1 MDTDPKTYWMTECR
15 IAEVFVDL
23 ESAGDCYVRLESVP
37 PYMVEVNGKKG
48 IVFLETALTKSKD
61 IHALAPIE
69 FPKDSSGLSGLSARV
84 YESKQTEFEVTK
96 NGNRMKSTQL
106 LSIKT
111 SRQKIRAWVDFTQE
125 AEKDTEP
132 ASDTRQSSLN
142 IVKTKEAK
150 LICFTAI

>member
-15 IAEVFVDL
+15 IAEVFVGL
-23 ESAGDCYVRLESVP
+23 ESAGDCYVRLEAVQ
-37 PYMVEVNGKKG
+37 PYVVEVNGKKG

-111 SRQKIRAWVDFTQE
+111 SRQKIRAWVDF
-125 AEKDTEP
+125 AEKAGQKAETGDSTSDNVKAEEP
-132 ASDTRQSSLN
+132 
-142 IVKTKEAK
+142 K